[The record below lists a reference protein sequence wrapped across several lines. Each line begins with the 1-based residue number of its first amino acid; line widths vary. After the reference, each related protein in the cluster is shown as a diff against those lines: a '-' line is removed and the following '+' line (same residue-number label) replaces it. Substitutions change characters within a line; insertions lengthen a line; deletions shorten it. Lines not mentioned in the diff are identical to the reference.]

1 MTMRDKT
8 DVLLNRVATL
18 ASALLVT
25 VFVGTLL
32 VIVWPRIAAATGS
45 RPTPPPPAYAAG
57 DVIDVPAEWY
67 RGSARTLV
75 LFGQA
80 SCGACQDAKPFLQ
93 QLVSTLHGRT
103 AVVVASPGNALADD
117 TAWAAAIGIPGTAVH
132 AVPGRL
138 RVRVTP
144 TLVIVNQQGE
154 ILGAWEGIGPPDK
167 HADLAHA
174 INQALGR

>member
-1 MTMRDKT
+1 
-8 DVLLNRVATL
+8 
-18 ASALLVT
+18 
-25 VFVGTLL
+25 
-32 VIVWPRIAAATGS
+32 
-45 RPTPPPPAYAAG
+45 
-57 DVIDVPAEWY
+57 VPAEWY

-167 HADLAHA
+167 HADLAYA